1 MLESLQI
8 VQQKKLYS
16 TESVV
21 FLLYSTESVVKVYSV
36 YYSTYHFSHFF
47 WEKTRLPISGW

>member
-8 VQQKKLYS
+8 VQQKK
-16 TESVV
+16 
-21 FLLYSTESVVKVYSV
+21 LYSTESVVKVYSV